1 MLKHESKDVPGQT
14 TGRAP
19 AIRRRVPRPNRVNG
33 DITRTRI
40 LDAAEMLFAEHGF
53 APVSLRS
60 ITAKAGV
67 NVAAIHFH
75 FASKEALV
83 EAVINRRLDPINLQR
98 ISNLRNVIEKR
109 GPHSP
114 AIEDVLAA
122 FIKPYLGAAE
132 GLDAG
137 RIVLLRFM
145 ARAAAEQDG
154 AIQSLLREKF
164 DPLWRVLVHAGKKAL
179 PQGSDQAIN
188 WGFFFLLG
196 ALYYV
201 NPSRTWL
208 ADLSKGKC
216 DAADTRAASHFLS
229 LFLAGGLRALAEAG
243 NVVPRSAP
251 KTAQS
256 SRKKRS

>member
-1 MLKHESKDVPGQT
+1 MLKHESKNVPGQT
-14 TGRAP
+14 TGRGP
-19 AIRRRVPRPNRVNG
+19 AIRRRAPRPNRVNG
-33 DITRTRI
+33 DLTRTRI
-40 LDAAEMLFAEHGF
+40 LDAAEALFAEHGF

-98 ISNLRNVIEKR
+98 VSNLRNVIEKR
-109 GPHSP
+109 DAHSP
-114 AIEDVLAA
+114 VIEDVLAA
-122 FIKPYLGAAE
+122 FMQPYLGAAE

-154 AIQSLLREKF
+154 GIQSLLREKF
-164 DPLWRVLVHAGKKAL
+164 DPLWRVLVQAGKEAL
-179 PQGSDQAIN
+179 PEASDQAIN

-196 ALYYV
+196 SLYYV

-229 LFLAGGLRALAEAG
+229 IFLAGGLRALAESSAAEARS
-243 NVVPRSAP
+243 VPKRPRS
-251 KTAQS
+251 
-256 SRKKRS
+256 KKRR